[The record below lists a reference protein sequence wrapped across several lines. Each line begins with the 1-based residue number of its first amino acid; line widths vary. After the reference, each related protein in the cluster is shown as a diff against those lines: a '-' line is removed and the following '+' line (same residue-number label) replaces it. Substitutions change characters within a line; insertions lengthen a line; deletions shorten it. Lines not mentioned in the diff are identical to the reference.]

1 MRTEHLDIALRVAE
15 RWAGTYPLADSY
27 HLADL
32 QETASALVRKAGDI
46 VQEETGLEGPGRPEV
61 TVIDRLTWVERNL
74 AFFSELWGSERKE
87 NGAGF
92 WSDQVSGRLVA
103 IESGTV
109 LGFLSR
115 RVLGQY
121 ELLLPSD
128 QTADHIYLPAPN
140 LLEMERRFQLNPIE
154 FRYWVVLHE
163 VTHRL
168 QFTGIPWLRAY
179 FLDLSRRLV
188 SASRSDT
195 ASSFDLLSDHLRRA
209 IREGRMPI
217 GEAGLIGMMA
227 TPEQLE
233 LLDRVQA
240 LMSVLEGHGHVVMDR
255 IGERQM
261 VTWERMSKLFFGR
274 RHDPWVALLLR
285 LSGLEMKLRQYKEGR
300 RFVLEV
306 EQRAGWS
313 AVDLAWESP
322 EALPTRHE
330 IAFPE
335 KWLARVA

>member
-1 MRTEHLDIALRVAE
+1 MRAEHLDIALRVAK

-27 HLADL
+27 HRADL
-32 QETASALVRKAGDI
+32 QETASTLVGKAGDI
-46 VQEETGLEGPGRPEV
+46 VQEETGLEGPGQPEV

-87 NGAGF
+87 TGTGF
-92 WSDQVSGRLVA
+92 WNDQVSGRLMAV
-103 IESGTV
+103 ESGTL

-128 QTADHIYLPAPN
+128 QTADHIFLPAPN
-140 LLEMERRFQLNPIE
+140 ILEMERRFQLNPIE
-154 FRYWVVLHE
+154 FRYWVALHE

-168 QFTGIPWLRAY
+168 QFTGVPWLREY

-188 SASRSDT
+188 STSRSDQ

-209 IREGRMPI
+209 IREGRVTI
-217 GEAGLIGMMA
+217 GEAGLMGMMA

-233 LLDRVQA
+233 LLDQVQA
-240 LMSVLEGHGHVVMDR
+240 LMSMLEGHGHVVMDR

-261 VTWERMSKLFFGR
+261 VTWERMSNLFFGR

-285 LSGLEMKLRQYKEGR
+285 LSGLEMKLRQYKDGR

-306 EQRAGWS
+306 EKRAGWS

-322 EALPTRHE
+322 ESLPTRHE